1 MRIFAV
7 YCNTLVRVFVDIS
20 ISKNVIEV
28 TP

>member
-1 MRIFAV
+1 MKIFAI

-20 ISKNVIEV
+20 IPKNIIKG